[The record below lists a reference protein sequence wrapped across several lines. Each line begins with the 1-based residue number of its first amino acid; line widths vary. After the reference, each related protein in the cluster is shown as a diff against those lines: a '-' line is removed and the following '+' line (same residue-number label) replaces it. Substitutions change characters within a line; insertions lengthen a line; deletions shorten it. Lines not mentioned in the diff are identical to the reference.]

1 LPYHIRAGSV
11 TAIVATEQQA
21 LELLRRLSGPDREEV
36 SITDIFGGEI
46 DAAKLEARASDQKI

>member
-1 LPYHIRAGSV
+1 MPYNIRAGSV

-21 LELLRRLSGPDREEV
+21 LELLRRLSGPDREGV

-46 DAAKLEARASDQKI
+46 DAALEERASDHKA